1 MSVRLASFRNDWYSP
16 GRSRLWQA
24 VWFVLG
30 CPLMKCGVMPFSG
43 FRVSL
48 LRLFGAQVGQGVVIK
63 PGVRV
68 KNPWRLTVGN
78 DCWIGEDCWIDNIG
92 DVVISDDVCLSQGA
106 YLCTGNHDWS
116 DTSFGLI
123 VKPIRLER
131 GSWVGARALIAP
143 GVSLGQCAVAAAGS
157 VVQKSVPAFEIHS
170 GNPAAFV
177 RRRKFSV
184 VHDKQVAASDLTL
197 DKVASS
203 RA

>member
-1 MSVRLASFRNDWYSP
+1 LQ
-16 GRSRLWQA
+16 RSETIGLWQA
-24 VWFVLG
+24 VWFLLG
-30 CPLMKCGVMPFSG
+30 CPLLKSGVIPFSG
-43 FRVSL
+43 FRVWL
-48 LRLFGAQVGQGVVIK
+48 LRLFGATVGEGVVIK

-68 KNPWRLTVGN
+68 KNPWRLFVGN

-92 DVVISDDVCLSQGA
+92 DVIINDDVCVSQGA

-157 VVQKSVPAFEIHS
+157 VVQKNVPAFEIHS
-170 GNPAAFV
+170 GNPAGFL
-177 RRRKFSV
+177 RLRKFSV
-184 VHDKQVAASDLTL
+184 MRNERVAASEP
-197 DKVASS
+197 VAPEPDAARVISS

>member
-24 VWFVLG
+24 VWFLLG
-30 CPLMKCGVMPFSG
+30 CPVMKCGVIPFSG

-48 LRLFGAQVGQGVVIK
+48 LRVFGAQVGEGVIIK

-68 KNPWRLTVGN
+68 KNPWRLSVGN

-92 DVVISDDVCLSQGA
+92 DVIISDDVCVSQGA

-177 RRRKFSV
+177 RRRKFSAL
-184 VHDKQVAASDLTL
+184 HKEQVAGL
-197 DKVASS
+197 DPVIGNVVSS